1 MLDISLGLL
10 VLTAVVFFVLLILLN
25 SWVYKPLLAFMQQR
39 DESIKRDLEN
49 AVSNEDESQKLLQEA
64 QAIIAEARTK
74 AAKEKQ
80 EKLDALK
87 KEIGEQVA
95 SKRAELEKRYEE
107 FLAEIAQEE
116 EQIKNALISQMPL
129 LKEALKAKFNQL

>member
-1 MLDISLGLL
+1 MLDICLGLL

-25 SWVYKPLLAFMQQR
+25 SWVYKPLLTFMQQR

-49 AVSNEDESQKLLQEA
+49 AVANEDDSHKLLQEA
-64 QAIIAEARTK
+64 KEIVTQARSA

-80 EKLDALK
+80 EKRDAVK
-87 KEIGEQVA
+87 QEIAKQIE

-107 FLAEIAQEE
+107 FLAELAKEE
-116 EQIKNALISQMPL
+116 EQVKSALISQMPL